1 MLKTFYLPAKST
13 KLILLTVSQGMS
25 WSNFAYSLSTN
36 KQKKTIFIDLLFI
49 LNLLVILWRRYKEIN
64 LNGPTKCF
72 CYCSDA
78 CLSQVDPHSLSKFS
92 RKFIATYTDLKRK
105 SEKHYR
111 CEVSPQRRE
120 L

>member
-1 MLKTFYLPAKST
+1 MV
-13 KLILLTVSQGMS
+13 KLCLQ
-25 WSNFAYSLSTN
+25 FEY
-36 KQKKTIFIDLLFI
+36 KQTKKTIFIDLLFI

-111 CEVSPQRRE
+111 REVSPQRRE